1 MCERQ
6 AQVAYSERIPGAAQ
20 MVVHYDECA
29 RKSWM
34 RRSLARDPTFDIEVE
49 ASRMSDAIKLDAQAA
64 LRLTQ
69 LHGQNDATRNARAH
83 ERSKGPMANGHY
95 YNSKDTYRSAS
106 AGYGKAQHGKGPW
119 KGDHGTPYQA
129 KGAGKAGKN
138 PAGYERPAVVPKGG
152 GKK

>member
-29 RKSWM
+29 RKAWM

-49 ASRMSDAIKLDAQAA
+49 ASRMSETIKLDAQAA

-69 LHGQNDATRNARAH
+69 MHGQNGGNDNTHRKQGRDMKQEARN
-83 ERSKGPMANGHY
+83 
-95 YNSKDTYRSAS
+95 TYISWQNTS
-106 AGYGKAQHGKGPW
+106 AGYGKAQHGKGLW
-119 KGDHGTPYQA
+119 KGDQGTPYQA

-138 PAGYERPAVVPKGG
+138 TTGNERPAVVPKGG